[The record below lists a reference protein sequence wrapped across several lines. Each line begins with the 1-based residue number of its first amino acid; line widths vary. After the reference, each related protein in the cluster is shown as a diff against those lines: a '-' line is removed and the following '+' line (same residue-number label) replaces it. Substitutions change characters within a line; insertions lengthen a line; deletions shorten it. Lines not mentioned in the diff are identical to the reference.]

1 MRRHEIGQAGR
12 AGIGRGE
19 LNTADF
25 PHKIDAKDAV
35 IPQDH
40 RLFFGKIQNAG
51 EGEINLVVRLLQR
64 GKGKAKTPSWNAQ
77 RKLPAQQFPGQRAV

>member
-1 MRRHEIGQAGR
+1 MCRHEIGQAGR

-19 LNTADF
+19 LNAADL
-25 PHKIDAKDAV
+25 PQEIDTKNAV

-40 RLFFGKIQNAG
+40 RLFLGKIQNAG
-51 EGEINLVVRLLQR
+51 EGEINLAVRLLQR

-77 RKLPAQQFPGQRAV
+77 RKLPAQQFSGQRAI